1 VHSQRRDGPCRIG
14 GARHTTLWARPSEW
28 APQLEVPSGKSFEYR
43 GAAPRRSGRGHGTLS
58 HWRNFS
64 RGTGGASG
72 WRCATGWRNCA
83 IQRGTVSRYG
93 RMRRSRRS
101 SIHGHGPS
109 LAQLFSPGRRPGKTA
124 LCQAL
129 AQLCQS
135 PKGSSTAASS
145 LPAISS
151 RTSYK
156 ASPQG
161 QGGRAARYHR
171 LQDSRQHWEGCRGV
185 QCEGLIRE
193 RGRRDRDCRGRDIQR
208 INPSRHRPSLKR
220 HARGIL
226 CGRQPAPSV
235 PTEAEGSRA
244 PWG

>member
-14 GARHTTLWARPSEW
+14 GARHATLWARPSEW
-28 APQLEVPSGKSFEYR
+28 APRLEVPSGKSFEYR
-43 GAAPRRSGRGHGTLS
+43 GAAPRRSGRGHEHGTLS

-109 LAQLFSPGRRPGKTA
+109 MAQLFSPPRQRRETT

-129 AQLCQS
+129 AQLCHSPRRCYAQS
-135 PKGSSTAASS
+135 AAAAMRGGLCRPGDDRSADMGSLARQSSTARRLGTQALCQGLARPCHSQ
-145 LPAISS
+145 LPIL
-151 RTSYK
+151 K
-156 ASPQG
+156 P
-161 QGGRAARYHR
+161 HR
-171 LQDSRQHWEGCRGV
+171 V
-185 QCEGLIRE
+185 A
-193 RGRRDRDCRGRDIQR
+193 DI
-208 INPSRHRPSLKR
+208 
-220 HARGIL
+220 
-226 CGRQPAPSV
+226 
-235 PTEAEGSRA
+235 GSRWRSFSRRRRVPA
-244 PWG
+244 G